1 VLRTRLLRTCL
12 LLALVAAVAAVG
24 ASAHRDPCHLHHL
37 CPSDHHTYPWRGL
50 VCTSYASE
58 RTPADTRAVVYG
70 GRRYWCHAASAAPT
84 RAAFSV
90 RASRKLTPGVRNPA
104 VTQATIHR
112 TVCVAGWTRTI
123 RPPSS
128 YTSELKLRQMRE
140 YGESGPPS
148 AYEEDH
154 LISLELGGHPRDP
167 RNLWP
172 EPIARARVVDAI
184 ENRLHAQLCAG
195 RITLARAQSEIARV
209 KHSAG

>member
-1 VLRTRLLRTCL
+1 M
-12 LLALVAAVAAVG
+12 LALALAAALTAAG
-24 ASAHRDPCHLHHL
+24 ASAHRNPCHLHHA

-50 VCTSYASE
+50 LCTSYADE
-58 RTPADTRAVVYG
+58 RKPADAKVVVYG
-70 GRRYWCHAASAAPT
+70 TRRYWCHRATAAPRT
-84 RAAFSV
+84 RVSAV
-90 RASRKLTPGVRNPA
+90 IRASWKLTPGVRDPD
-104 VTQATIHR
+104 VTQATIRR

-140 YGESGPPS
+140 YGESGPSS

-172 EPIARARVVDAI
+172 EPIARARAVDAI

-195 RITLARAQSEIARV
+195 RITLARAQSEISRV